1 MFNLRKTDR
10 FLVIFGHFRQSALI
24 WPGIAI
30 SVRCTA
36 VDRSH
41 ASEVGEKRETARLA
55 RIK

>member
-10 FLVIFGHFRQSALI
+10 FLANFGHFRQSALI

-41 ASEVGEKRETARLA
+41 ASEVGKKRETARFA

>member
-1 MFNLRKTDR
+1 MFNLRKTDC
-10 FLVIFGHFRQSALI
+10 FLVIFGHFRLSALI

-41 ASEVGEKRETARLA
+41 ASEIGEKRETARFA